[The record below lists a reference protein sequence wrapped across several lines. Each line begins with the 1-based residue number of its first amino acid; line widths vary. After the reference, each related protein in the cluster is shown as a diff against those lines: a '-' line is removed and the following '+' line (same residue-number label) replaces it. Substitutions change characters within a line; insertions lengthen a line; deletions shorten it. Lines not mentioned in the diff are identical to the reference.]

1 MVDAAF
7 RGRMPVDAA
16 CRDYLRQH
24 KKLGRRDRE
33 FVQGVV
39 WELVRHRRW
48 YEHIAGGGLGNA
60 RVDALQLVL
69 MRLIDRDG
77 YSDDEL
83 PAPAGSVRRARQCL
97 DRAGQRPEPTDVAS
111 LALASSFP
119 DWLVQSWVDTL
130 GLPEA
135 CRLAEALNERA
146 PLSLRANTLRATREQ
161 VIARLRDEGI
171 AASTG
176 NHAPGAITVDGRASW
191 GASPTFRDGW
201 FEVQDEGSQLIAALC
216 EAQPGQ
222 SVIDACAGG
231 GGKTLALAADMQ
243 GRGTLYAFDDNE
255 RRLSKLRP
263 RARRAD
269 AHNIRTD
276 VVSGGA
282 DRRIARLRG
291 KVDCVLIDAPCSGLG
306 TLRRSPDAW
315 WRVDDAW
322 LDDLTSIQHSLL
334 DQYAAVP
341 RAGGRIVYATCSTL
355 ARENED
361 QVRAF
366 VDRHTGWRVE
376 HAGEVLARVD
386 APVTDVGEMM
396 RLWPHRHGTDGFFAA
411 VLVREG

>member
-7 RGRMPVDAA
+7 RGRAPVDVV

-24 KKLGRRDRE
+24 KQLGSRDKAW
-33 FVQGVV
+33 VNAVV
-39 WELVRHRRW
+39 WDLVRHRRW
-48 YEHIAGGGLGNA
+48 YEHVAGRIGDDGT
-60 RVDALQLVL
+60 DALDLVL
-69 MRLIDRDG
+69 TRVLDTG
-77 YSDDEL
+77 EVDDDDV
-83 PAPAGSVRRARQCL
+83 PAPAGRIRRARQRL
-97 DRAGQRPEPTDVAS
+97 DAAGARPHPVDVAS
-111 LALASSFP
+111 LALSASFP
-119 DWLVQSWVDTL
+119 DWLVDSWVDAL
-130 GLPEA
+130 GLDDA
-135 CRLAEALNERA
+135 IRLTRALNERA
-146 PLSLRANTLRATREQ
+146 PLSLRANTLRATRQQ
-161 VIARLRDEGI
+161 VIARLGDEGI
-171 AASTG
+171 QSSAGS
-176 NHAPGAITVDGRASW
+176 HAPHAIAVDGRASW
-191 GASPTFRDGW
+191 GASATFRDGW

-222 SVIDACAGG
+222 TVVDACAGG

-282 DRRIARLRG
+282 DRRITRLRG
-291 KVDCVLIDAPCSGLG
+291 KVYCVLIDAPCSGLG

-315 WRVDDAW
+315 WRIDDAW
-322 LDDLTSIQHSLL
+322 LDELTSIQRSLL

-341 RAGGRIVYATCSTL
+341 RVGGRIVYATCSTL

-366 VDRHTGWRVE
+366 LERHDGWRLE
-376 HAGEVLARVD
+376 HAGEVLARTG
-386 APVTDVGEMM
+386 APVEGMGEMM

-411 VLVREG
+411 VLVRER